1 MSKQKTLFILMC
13 LLPLFLSAQVNQT
26 GTDTLNWVSRSPRL
40 DMVVNKLKEINERK
54 QTMPGYRIQ
63 VYFGTQRSKANEIR
77 ALFNTHY
84 PGIPAAVT
92 YNQPNFKVRAGD
104 FRTRLE
110 AQKNLVDVEKN
121 FPGAFVIPDEIR
133 LPPLK

>member
-1 MSKQKTLFILMC
+1 MNISKLFFPILISF
-13 LLPLFLSAQVNQT
+13 PFAVFAQVNSSQ
-26 GTDTLNWVSRSPRL
+26 DTLSWVSRNPKL
-40 DMVVNKLKEINERK
+40 DLVVSKLKEINEKK

-63 VYFGTQRSKANEIR
+63 VYFGTQRSRANEIR

-84 PGIPAAVT
+84 PEIPATVS
-92 YNQPNFKVRAGD
+92 YSQPNFKVRAGD

-110 AQKNLVDVEKN
+110 AQKHLRDVVLN
-121 FPGAFVIPDEIR
+121 FPGAFVVPDEIR

>member
-1 MSKQKTLFILMC
+1 MIKPKLFF
-13 LLPLFLSAQVNQT
+13 LLLLSLPVVGFAQVNT
-26 GTDTLNWVSRSPRL
+26 SSDTLDWVTRNPKL
-40 DMVVNKLKEINERK
+40 DMVVNKLKEINGKK

-63 VYFGTQRSKANEIR
+63 VYFGTQRSRANEIR
-77 ALFNTHY
+77 ALYNTHY
-84 PGIPAAVT
+84 PDIPANVS

-110 AQKNLVDVEKN
+110 AQKHLRDVELN
-121 FPGAFVIPDEIR
+121 FPGAFVVPDEIR

>member
-1 MSKQKTLFILMC
+1 MKQSK
-13 LLPLFLSAQVNQT
+13 LFLLLLLFPSWGFAQSNASP
-26 GTDTLNWVSRSPRL
+26 DTLSWVTRNPKL
-40 DMVVNKLKEINERK
+40 DLVVNKLRETNAKK

-84 PGIPAAVT
+84 PDIQASVS
-92 YNQPNFKVRAGD
+92 YSQPNFKVRAGD

-110 AQKNLVDVEKN
+110 AQKHLIDVEKN
-121 FPGAFVIPDEIR
+121 FPGAFVVPDEIR
-133 LPPLK
+133 IPPLR

>member
-1 MSKQKTLFILMC
+1 MSKSKILLLILILFPVALI
-13 LLPLFLSAQVNQT
+13 AQSSQ
-26 GTDTLNWVSRSPRL
+26 TDTLSWVSRNPKL
-40 DMVVNKLKEINERK
+40 DLVVNKLKEINQKK

-63 VYFGTQRSKANEIR
+63 VYFGTQRSRANEVR

-84 PGIPAAVT
+84 PDIPAAVT
-92 YNQPNFKVRAGD
+92 YSQPNFKVRAGD

-110 AQKNLVDVEKN
+110 AQKHLRDVALN
-121 FPGAFVIPDEIR
+121 FPGAFVVPDEIR

>member
-1 MSKQKTLFILMC
+1 MNKSKIFFLLLILFPSVII
-13 LLPLFLSAQVNQT
+13 AQVSQ
-26 GTDTLNWVSRSPRL
+26 TDTLSWVSRNPKL
-40 DMVVNKLKEINERK
+40 DLVVNKLKEINQSK

-63 VYFGTQRSKANEIR
+63 IYFGTLRSKANELR

-84 PGIPAAVT
+84 PDIAATVS
-92 YNQPNFKVRAGD
+92 YQQPNFKVRAGD

-110 AQKNLVDVEKN
+110 AQRHLVDVEKN
-121 FPGAFVIPDEIR
+121 FPGAFVVPDEIR

>member
-1 MSKQKTLFILMC
+1 MNKSRFFS
-13 LLPLFLSAQVNQT
+13 LLLLSFPLLTMAQVNSAS
-26 GTDTLNWVSRSPRL
+26 DTLSWVSRNPKL
-40 DMVVNKLKEINERK
+40 DMVVNKLKEINVKK

-84 PGIPAAVT
+84 PDIPATVS
-92 YNQPNFKVRAGD
+92 YSQPNFKVRAGD

-110 AQKNLVDVEKN
+110 AQKHLRDVVLN

-133 LPPLK
+133 LPSLK